1 MSPKQLW
8 WYSARLTNPDPLV
21 QGENLRRARIR
32 RNRLQSLWDIRHPE
46 RVLWAPW
53 LALAEAGTPEAMAWH
68 VIEHCIPV
76 CDGLVADLDG
86 QEASTGMA
94 RERALA
100 NAHGMKV
107 EEVA

>member
-1 MSPKQLW
+1 MKPKQLW
-8 WYSARLTNPDPLV
+8 WFSARLTHPDPLV
-21 QGENLRRARIR
+21 QGENLHRARAR
-32 RNRLQSLWDIRHPE
+32 FARLEYLWDIHHPE

-53 LALAEAGTPEAMAWH
+53 FALADAGTAEAMAWH

-76 CDGLVADLDG
+76 CDGLVMDLDG
-86 QEASTGMA
+86 LAASTGMA
-94 RERALA
+94 RERTLA